1 MSWEENKLAGKEWF
15 CSFIKKYNIS
25 YRTPETTSLAIST
38 AFNRYTVNKF
48 FDNLASVMDRYKFTP
63 NRIFNV
69 DEAGVTTV
77 QSPKQ
82 VLAAKGTK
90 QIGSITSRERGE
102 LVTLVCCISATGNS
116 ISPAFIFPRIKYKNH
131 FVHDGLT
138 GSIGTSNKLGWI
150 NEEIYSMYLKHIVN
164 QISCNNENRALLI
177 LDNHESHVPMA
188 SIQLAKQNGLIL
200 LTIPPHISYRLQ
212 PLDRLVFGPLK
223 SKYNQAMDEWMRSNP
238 GKIVIVFN
246 IPALI
251 NKAFLAAFTP
261 SNIQA
266 GFKSTGIY
274 PFCRDIFDES
284 AFAPS
289 ELTNHSYLNQEII
302 ETNNAQTSC
311 QNQEDNLFST
321 ISTFNHQSNDIS
333 YVCPSEILSVSRAGP
348 RKLTA
353 SGRKRGKTTILTDTP
368 KKKQSQIH
376 NILKKKT
383 IKKALLNK
391 KRKLFHENSSDEE
404 IELNVQDLCDESSD
418 YSEEVVHPV

>member
-1 MSWEENKLAGKEWF
+1 MLRNFQKDFMVLLLQNVVNSHMNLTKINNIAAPVSWEENKLAGKEWF

-25 YRTPETTSLAIST
+25 YRTPEATSLARAT
-38 AFNRYTVNKF
+38 AFYCYTVNKF

-69 DEAGVTTV
+69 DETGVTTV

-82 VLAAKGTK
+82 MLAAKGTK
-90 QIGSITSRERGE
+90 QIGSITSRERGQ

-116 ISPAFIFPRIKYKNH
+116 ILPDFIFPQIKYKDH
-131 FVHDGLT
+131 FVHDRPM
-138 GSIGTSNKLGWI
+138 GSIGTSNKSGWV
-150 NEEIYSMYLKHIVN
+150 NEEIFSMYLKHIVN
-164 QISCNNENRALLI
+164 QISCNNKNRALLI
-177 LDNHESHVPMA
+177 LDNHKSHVFMA
-188 SIQLAKQNGLIL
+188 SIQLAKQNGLIF
-200 LTIPPHISYRLQ
+200 LTIPPHTSHRLQ

-238 GKIVIVFN
+238 GKIVTIYN
-246 IPALI
+246 IPASI
-251 NKAFLAAFTP
+251 NKAYLAAFTP

-274 PFCRDIFDES
+274 PFCRDISDES

-289 ELTNHSYLNQEII
+289 ELTNRSYLNQKII
-302 ETNNAQTSC
+302 ETSNAQTSC

-321 ISTFNHQSNDIS
+321 ISASNLQLNDVS
-333 YVCPSEILSVSRAGP
+333 YVSPSEILSVPRAGP

-368 KKKQSQIH
+368 KKTIH
-376 NILKKKT
+376 
-383 IKKALLNK
+383 
-391 KRKLFHENSSDEE
+391 
-404 IELNVQDLCDESSD
+404 ESIT
-418 YSEEVVHPV
+418 Y